1 MVRKYNRKNNST
13 LGTEIQLQN
22 AISQLRGKSLRN
34 VSRDTGICKST
45 IHHYLKKLKASQDN
59 PLKELCHRNQILS
72 TDQENEL
79 SDYLIQTQ
87 KEGYGLTPK
96 LLKEL
101 AFSYAQYNGIKMLLS
116 WLKNRCAGPDWF
128 RNFMKRH
135 PRLSLRKPESTSIAR
150 AASLNHPVMENFYDQ
165 VEELYDEHHFTDD
178 EVFNIDE
185 TNNPTV
191 VESENIIAE
200 TGTHQ
205 VVDFKH
211 PQLKFIWLIIY
222 NL

>member
-79 SDYLIQTQ
+79 N
-87 KEGYGLTPK
+87 
-96 LLKEL
+96 LLKSNAEDSKKKKL
-101 AFSYAQYNGIKMLLS
+101 IREF
-116 WLKNRCAGPDWF
+116 
-128 RNFMKRH
+128 
-135 PRLSLRKPESTSIAR
+135 
-150 AASLNHPVMENFYDQ
+150 LN
-165 VEELYDEHHFTDD
+165 
-178 EVFNIDE
+178 
-185 TNNPTV
+185 
-191 VESENIIAE
+191 
-200 TGTHQ
+200 
-205 VVDFKH
+205 
-211 PQLKFIWLIIY
+211 
-222 NL
+222 